1 MVVYSCD
8 VKVGV
13 KVEEQ
18 GVNLLTIQVVSKQ
31 LGVCPKT
38 VRKLIPGV
46 RIGRCLRYKQ
56 DDVNNYVN
64 SHSEGGNS
72 YGRLQEKR
80 HRKVRVQVPQGI
92 VPLETL
98 LRSSLRD
105 PDGGT
110 GGL

>member
-13 KVEEQ
+13 KVE
-18 GVNLLTIQVVSKQ
+18 VNLLTIRAVSKQ
-31 LGVCPKT
+31 LGVCSKT

-56 DDVNNYVN
+56 DDVNSYVN

-72 YGRLQEKR
+72 HGSLQEKR
-80 HRKVRVQVPQGI
+80 HRKVGVQIPQGI

-98 LRSSLRD
+98 LRSSVRD
-105 PDGGT
+105 SNGGT